1 MSHDCEPASK
11 HPLPSGPVNR
21 SVLQTAVG
29 PQLGAMP
36 GGGHFPVG
44 YPASASGLGE
54 ASLVPRA
61 GATLVSPLDSPWWG
75 GTDGP

>member
-1 MSHDCEPASK
+1 MMVSRHQSILSPAALST
-11 HPLPSGPVNR
+11 
-21 SVLQTAVG
+21 VLQTAVG

-44 YPASASGLGE
+44 CPASASGLGE

-61 GATLVSPLDSPWWG
+61 GTTLASPLDSPWWG
-75 GTDGP
+75 EADGP